1 MARHPKW
8 VRAFLSDDDLA
19 AITRAV
25 TEAEGHTSA
34 EVRVHLDHSCDGD
47 ALQQAIN
54 VFERLGMHKTAARNG
69 VLVYISVTDRKLA
82 VIGDRGIHERVGEAY
97 WRGLVAAVRERMRQQ
112 QSRDGL
118 IHAIAEVGRELS
130 RHFPRRPGDKNELSD
145 DVSPG
150 RV

>member
-25 TEAEGHTSA
+25 AEAEEHTSA

-47 ALQQAIN
+47 ALQQAIK
-54 VFERLGMHKTAARNG
+54 VFERLGMHKTAARSG
-69 VLVYISVTDRKLA
+69 VLVYVSVTDRKLA

-97 WRGLVAAVRERMRQQ
+97 WRRLVAAVRERMRQQ

-118 IHAIAEVGRELS
+118 IHAIAEMGRELS
-130 RHFPRRPGDKNELSD
+130 RHFPRRPDDKNELSD
-145 DVSPG
+145 EISPG
-150 RV
+150 RR

>member
-25 TEAEGHTSA
+25 AEAEEHTSA

-47 ALQQAIN
+47 ALQQAIK
-54 VFERLGMHKTAARNG
+54 VFKRLGMHKTAARSG
-69 VLVYISVTDRKLA
+69 VLVYVSVTDRKLA

-97 WRGLVAAVRERMRQQ
+97 WRGLVAAVRERLRQQ
-112 QSRDGL
+112 QSREGL
-118 IHAIAEVGRELS
+118 IHAIAEVGRELG
-130 RHFPRRPGDKNELSD
+130 RHFPRRLGDKKELSD
-145 DVSPG
+145 DVSLG
-150 RV
+150 

>member
-25 TEAEGHTSA
+25 AEAEGHTSA

-118 IHAIAEVGRELS
+118 IHAIAEMGRELS